1 MKHAAVLAILI
12 AVAFGISRGKV
23 YHAPYGYDEADY
35 MFAAGLGLADN
46 WLDSGSMPI
55 GDFVSVGRRRGSASG
70 DQAQLSTLARS
81 GADPVVYRH
90 WHGPLYFFWLT
101 AIDRLGLNEHN
112 TRGLFLIF
120 PILTVCAI
128 YFGTLRLF
136 DGRQGQIAAILASA
150 LFLWSPIEM
159 ETTEIAPHLMFVLWY
174 IFALLLLARVALH
187 GSRRSFYA
195 ATVFAGLGF
204 CTLEVDFVL
213 ILALIAVAWWKR
225 ALLRTDRKLTGN
237 SILLFL
243 ATVLLV
249 WPAAIFKLNFA
260 KAYMVMAYLA
270 VFRKGA
276 WGDVTFSQTWIR
288 RFEMTPVELSL
299 IAIGLALFFAVMSRR
314 DRTAAAPFLLFGTL
328 MLLATLRV
336 YAVTARYMTPFLP
349 AFDVI
354 AGWALAPVFLRLKK
368 PAALYGALGITGVL
382 LLWNLEQRLASVD
395 RGPDP
400 AAFATLNA
408 IRARGLTDKK
418 VFVPRDEVPTMH
430 YYFPHMRTEGYA
442 QLSEIPAGAAYGG
455 IVYPDGRVESH

>member
-1 MKHAAVLAILI
+1 MKHAAVLIILI
-12 AVAFGISRGKV
+12 AVAFGMSRGKV
-23 YHAPYGYDEADY
+23 NHAPYGYDEADY
-35 MFAAGLGLADN
+35 MFAAGLGIADN

-55 GDFVSVGRRRGSASG
+55 ADFVSAGRKRGADSSQQAGLSA
-70 DQAQLSTLARS
+70 LARG

-90 WHGPLYFFWLT
+90 WHGPLYYFWLT
-101 AIDRLGLNEHN
+101 AIDKLGLNEHN

-136 DGRQGQIAAILASA
+136 EGRQGQIAALLASA
-150 LFLWSPIEM
+150 LFLWSPIEL
-159 ETTEIAPHLMFVLWY
+159 ESSEIAPHLMFVLWY
-174 IFALLLLARVALH
+174 TCALLLLGRVAIN
-187 GSRRSFYA
+187 GSRRWFYA
-195 ATVFAGLGF
+195 ATVLAGLGF

-213 ILALIAVAWWKR
+213 ILVLIAVAWWKR
-225 ALLRTDRKLTGN
+225 ALLGTDLKLIRN

-249 WPAAIFKLNFA
+249 WPAAVFKLSFA

-270 VFRKGA
+270 LFRKGA

-314 DRTAAAPFLLFGTL
+314 DRSAAMPLLLFGVL

-354 AGWALAPVFLRLKK
+354 AGWALATAFLRLKK
-368 PAALYGALGITGVL
+368 PAAVYSAVGIIAVL
-382 LLWNLEQRLASVD
+382 LLWNLEQRLASID
-395 RGPDP
+395 RGPNP
-400 AAFATLNA
+400 AAFATLNS
-408 IRARGLTDKK
+408 IRAQGLADKK
-418 VFVPRDEVPTMH
+418 VFVPRGEIPAIH
-430 YYFPHMRTEGYA
+430 YYFPRMRTEGYD
-442 QLSEIPAGAAYGG
+442 QLSEIPTGAAFGG